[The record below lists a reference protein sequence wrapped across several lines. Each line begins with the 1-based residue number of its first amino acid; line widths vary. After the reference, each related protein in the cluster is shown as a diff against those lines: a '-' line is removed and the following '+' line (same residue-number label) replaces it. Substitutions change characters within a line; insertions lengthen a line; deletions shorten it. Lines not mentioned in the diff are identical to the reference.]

1 MIFINKR
8 PSYILTA
15 RFPIAKVMSSKVVNN
30 NSVIKEIYSNYNLE
44 NPIVKRYNQKDYQ
57 DGDLTLN
64 YNATTAADNTSY
76 AYDSYFFNDT
86 ISHSGSFQALTRKYD
101 FNDFGD
107 ARKIKEF
114 PNPVTLRT
122 GNGKVVR
129 FYKNNDFTTPVYEV
143 SCVRAIREK
152 RVSDSEKTW
161 HWDDWSEITRVYN
174 LIPGETYQY
183 KVFDANN
190 QLITGIYKKNTSYG
204 EFTTKGQ
211 IRTLRIIGVVNV
223 RDSGGYKTV
232 DGTKRVK
239 YGRLF
244 RGAQFSRGYFNNNTT
259 GAYNAVDKR
268 RWVEGVDVQTGTG
281 NNSNKRIG
289 GLDDIGV
296 REVQNLGITKDIDLR
311 DPAAEEA
318 NINNYGE
325 SSDHRH
331 FIVHNVDGITVNRES
346 ISDNITLNGQIVND
360 GISYASIAKI
370 NSVKNGLAYAG
381 TNLQSYAGMFASSN
395 TQVQDNGKRQFV
407 TFIEE
412 VISGLEHRDAND
424 NPRNDG
430 AIYVHCQQGRDRTG
444 TFMACL
450 FALLGV
456 DDNGIIKDYELTT
469 PTDSTTT
476 RWHLQGKTSN
486 VTFPVGGDVR
496 QYVYNWATAN
506 SPTGQQ
512 VTTEQIN
519 KLKELLLEDI
529 PEEDEEEEAP
539 ISYETYSIENP
550 VVSNYLDTTH
560 HSANQLAKK
569 ASTANEYSIY
579 APDIQE
585 YTENGIT
592 YNAGPSY
599 TWLKSQQLAKGYKYD
614 SYRDPHFI
622 ATDYHIGANPNY
634 FELENPNIFSVGITD
649 TVTNKT
655 YTVANRLTS
664 TTSVTAY
671 FGGGDDSS
679 LGGNKNSIYTVNYEA
694 FPVIGS
700 STFINVLDRLKPF
713 FTKGSVPSSSYAV
726 KYAIPLSTSYSTA
739 SPAYATAES
748 NRVSVGG
755 SKVPVFTYDGT
766 NTDWSVWNVL
776 STGATL
782 KTPKEYKAALYSADK
797 TFIKFYTFY
806 APLLHTNGPTKI
818 WNLIPGR
825 LYHYQAK
832 DSNNNIIKE
841 GNILPTGKL
850 RTIFMEGVRNVRDL
864 GGWTCY
870 DEQGNVVGSM
880 KYDKLYRGSRPEVTS
895 TDVRRPGGATINDRY
910 MMKEFINL
918 GRELDLR
925 ESNSGD
931 NGNYYMGSSAT
942 NSPFSVDTSTGKIPR
957 VRQSCSSYWRAF
969 DCIRWNEGDEP
980 NAIKS
985 QFICLGYIIDSLKK
999 NESTYFHCAQGADR
1013 TAAIA
1018 MVVESLVGVNDD
1030 QLLKDWELTSFSGGC
1045 YDDDVHG
1052 TVSNE
1057 SDYRAI
1063 NNECDDPNRSAGS
1076 GTHELVQL
1084 VELKE
1089 NLQQYYGE
1097 STIQANIVKWFETVC
1112 TYAVKN
1118 LTSSTFIFL
1127 NKLGFREQYKKDKN
1141 DATASISSAGK
1152 EIASTVASS
1161 YLGLINSKA
1170 SSDFTTAEQVIDFL
1184 KWKLINYKDNIKTM
1198 AVLGDSQSAYRDDNR
1213 CPLQDLWWYKFAQS
1227 IGLNP
1232 ETDVN
1237 NNSKGNT
1244 MVSRNYNNEDNMGC
1258 SWSRIN
1264 NLKVNGQ
1271 DPDIIFVMMGGN
1283 DWNSTTPL
1291 GTYTS
1296 RDTLPEDSSTPE
1308 DLDFKPAFALML
1320 SRIKNT
1326 YQHSLVVCINEPR
1339 VTNDTVT
1346 GHDWDEWMYA
1356 QIEVAKEF
1364 NCPVIDLCHI
1374 CGNVIKDTLQ
1384 SDNTSIYKSDQYVHL
1399 NALGHQ
1405 LIANIIK

>member
-8 PSYILTA
+8 LSYVLA
-15 RFPIAKVMSSKVVNN
+15 SKFPIAKVISSKVVNN
-30 NSVIKEIYSNYNLE
+30 TPITKEIYSNYNLE
-44 NPIVKRYNQKDYQ
+44 NPIVKRYNQKTYQ
-57 DGDLTLN
+57 DGDLTLDSN
-64 YNATTAADNTSY
+64 SSTNCV
-76 AYDSYFFNDT
+76 YDSYFFCDNIT
-86 ISHSGSFQALTRKYD
+86 HSGTFQTKTSQYGFD
-101 FNDFGD
+101 DFGGS
-107 ARKIKEF
+107 RKTKEF
-114 PNPVTLRT
+114 PYPVTLRT
-122 GNGKVVR
+122 DNGKVVK
-129 FYKNNDFTTPVYEV
+129 FYQNNDFTTPVYEV
-143 SCVRAIREK
+143 DCLRAIREK
-152 RVSDSEKTW
+152 RGSDTEKTW
-161 HWDDWSEITRVYN
+161 YWDDWSRITRVYN
-174 LIPGETYQY
+174 LVPGETYQY

-204 EFTTKGQ
+204 EFKTKGQ
-211 IRTLRIIGVVNV
+211 IRTIRLIGVVNA
-223 RDSGGYKTV
+223 RDSGGYLTV

-239 YGRLF
+239 YGKLF
-244 RGAQFSRGYFNNNTT
+244 RGAQFSRGFFNNNTT
-259 GAYNAVDKR
+259 GAYNTNAKR
-268 RWVEGVDVQTGTG
+268 RWVNGADTNTFY
-281 NNSNKRIG
+281 KAMG
-289 GLDDIGV
+289 GLDDVGV
-296 REVQNLGITKDIDLR
+296 KEVQRLGITKDIDLR
-311 DPAAEEA
+311 DPSA
-318 NINNYGE
+318 NESSINTYGE
-325 SSDHRH
+325 SSDFRH
-331 FIVHNVDGITVNRES
+331 FIVDNTDGITVNRES
-346 ISDNITLNGQIVND
+346 ISDNITIDGQIVND

-370 NSVKNGLAYAG
+370 NSTKNGLDYHG
-381 TNLQSYAGMFASSN
+381 TNLQSYEGMFITNN
-395 TQVQDNGKRQFV
+395 TQTQDNGKRQFV

-444 TFMACL
+444 TFIACL

-456 DDNGIIKDYELTT
+456 NDNGIIKDYELTT
-469 PTDSTTT
+469 TTDSTTT
-476 RWHLQGKTSN
+476 RWHLQGSKAGK
-486 VTFPVGGDVR
+486 VTFPAGSNVR
-496 QYVYNWATAN
+496 EYVYNWATTD

-512 VTTEQIN
+512 VTTAQIN

-539 ISYETYSIENP
+539 IRYETYSVENP
-550 VVSNYLDTTH
+550 IVSNYLNTTH
-560 HSANQLAKK
+560 HSANQLVKK
-569 ASTANEYSIY
+569 ASTVNDYSIY

-599 TWLKSQQLAKGYKYD
+599 TWLKNQQLAKGYKYD

-622 ATDYHIGANPNY
+622 ATDYHIGAKPNY
-634 FELENPNIFSVGITD
+634 FELENPNIVSVDITD

-655 YTVANRLTS
+655 YTVANRSAS

-679 LGGNKNSIYTVNYEA
+679 LGGNKDSIYAVNYEA

-748 NRVSVGG
+748 SRVSVNG
-755 SKVPVFTYDGT
+755 SKVPVFTYDGA

-782 KTPKEYKAALYSADK
+782 KAPKEYKAALYSADK

-825 LYHYQAK
+825 IYHYQAK
-832 DSNNNIIKE
+832 DANARILEE
-841 GNILPTGKL
+841 GNIKPTGTL
-850 RTIFMEGVRNVRDL
+850 RSLFFEGIRNVRDL

-870 DEQGNVVGSM
+870 DSQGKAVGYI
-880 KYDKLYRGSRPEVTS
+880 KYDRLYRGSRPEVTS
-895 TDVRRPGGATINDRY
+895 TDVRRPGGVTINDRY
-910 MMKEFINL
+910 MMKDFINL

-925 ESNSGD
+925 ESDSGD
-931 NGNYYMGSSAT
+931 NGNYYMGSSTT
-942 NSPFSVDTSTGKIPR
+942 NSPFSINTSTGKIPR
-957 VRQSCSSYWRAF
+957 VRQSCASYWKAF

-985 QFICLGYIIDSLKK
+985 HFICLGYIIDSLKK
-999 NESTYFHCAQGADR
+999 NESIYFHCAQGADR

-1018 MVVESLVGVNDD
+1018 MTVESLVGINDD

-1045 YDDDVHG
+1045 YNDDVHG

-1057 SDYRAI
+1057 SDYRAM

-1076 GTHELVQL
+1076 GTHELVHL
-1084 VELKE
+1084 VQLKE
-1089 NLQQYYGE
+1089 FLQQVYGQ
-1097 STIQANIVKWFETVC
+1097 STMSANIVQWFKTVC
-1112 TYAVKN
+1112 TYQVKN
-1118 LTSSTFIFL
+1118 LTSANFIFL
-1127 NKLGFREQYKKDKN
+1127 NEIGFREQYKKDKGEN
-1141 DATASISSAGK
+1141 TAIVSSSGK
-1152 EIASTVASS
+1152 TIASSVESS
-1161 YLGLINSKA
+1161 YLGLINSTA
-1170 SSDFTTAEQVIDFL
+1170 STSFTNADQVIDYL
-1184 KWKLINYKDNIKTM
+1184 KWKLVDYTIVKTM
-1198 AVLGDSQSAYRDDNR
+1198 AVLGDSQSAYRNDDR

-1237 NNSKGNT
+1237 NSSIGNT
-1244 MVSRNYNNEDNMGC
+1244 MVARQYDNKDNMGC

-1264 NLKVNGQ
+1264 NLKVNGK

-1283 DWNSTTPL
+1283 DWVNSSISL
-1291 GTYTS
+1291 GTYTNG
-1296 RDTLPEDSSTPE
+1296 DTLPGDSSTPE
-1308 DLDFKPAFALML
+1308 NLDFKPAFALML
-1320 SRIKNT
+1320 SRIKKT
-1326 YQHSLVVCINEPR
+1326 YQNSLVVCINEPR
-1339 VTNDTVT
+1339 VTNATVT

-1356 QIEVAKEF
+1356 QIEVAKDF

-1399 NALGHQ
+1399 NALGHE
-1405 LIANIIK
+1405 LIANVIK

>member
-8 PSYILTA
+8 PSYIVTA
-15 RFPIAKVMSSKVVNN
+15 KFPIEKVISSKTVNN
-30 NSVIKEIYSNYNLE
+30 TPITKEIYSNYNLE
-44 NPIVKRYNQKDYQ
+44 NPIVKRYNQKTYQ
-57 DGDLTLN
+57 DGDLNLGSN
-64 YNATTAADNTSY
+64 SSSGCY
-76 AYDSYFFNDT
+76 ADSYFYSDD
-86 ISHSGSFQALTRKYD
+86 ISHSGSFKVTTAIYGFD
-101 FNDFGD
+101 DFGGS
-107 ARKIKEF
+107 RKTKEF

-122 GNGKVVR
+122 DNGKVVK
-129 FYKNNDFTTPVYEV
+129 FYQNNDFTTPVYEV
-143 SCVRAIREK
+143 DCLRAIREK
-152 RVSDSEKTW
+152 RNSDADKVW
-161 HWDDWSEITRVYN
+161 YWDDWYGLTRIYN

-183 KVFDANN
+183 KVFDSNG
-190 QLITGIYKKNTSYG
+190 QLITGIYKTNNSYG
-204 EFTTKGQ
+204 EFTTHGQ
-211 IRTLRIIGVVNV
+211 IRTLRIIGVVNA
-223 RDSGGYKTV
+223 RDSGGYLTS

-239 YGRLF
+239 YGKLF
-244 RGAQFSRGYFNNNTT
+244 RGAQFSPGFYNDNTL
-259 GAYNAVDKR
+259 GAYNKTAKR
-268 RWVEGVDVQTGTG
+268 RWVEGVDVVQGTG
-281 NNSNKRIG
+281 DNINKAVG
-289 GLDDIGV
+289 GVDDVSIKEIQ
-296 REVQNLGITKDIDLR
+296 RLGITKEIDLR

-318 NINNYGE
+318 NLNKYGV
-325 SSDHRH
+325 SSDFRH
-331 FIVHNVDGITVNRES
+331 FVVHNVDGVTVNRES
-346 ISDNITLNGQIVND
+346 ISDNITVDGQILND

-370 NSVKNGLAYAG
+370 NSVKNGLTYAG
-381 TNLQSYAGMFASSN
+381 TNLQSYEGMFASSN
-395 TQVQDNGKRQFV
+395 TQTQDNGKRQFV

-444 TFMACL
+444 TFLACL

-456 DDNGIIKDYELTT
+456 SDDGIIKDYELTNLI
-469 PTDSTTT
+469 DSIVT
-476 RWHLQGKTSN
+476 RWTLQGKKSGT
-486 VTFPVGGDVR
+486 VTFPTSTDVR
-496 QYVYNWATAN
+496 SYVTDWATTN
-506 SPTGQQ
+506 SPTGQY

-529 PEEDEEEEAP
+529 PEEDEDEEEEAP
-539 ISYETYSIENP
+539 IRYETYSIENP

-560 HSANQLAKK
+560 HSANQLVKK

-634 FELENPNIFSVGITD
+634 FELENPNIVSVDITD

-655 YTVANRLTS
+655 YTVTNRSAS

-726 KYAIPLSTSYSTA
+726 KYAIPLSKSYSTE

-748 NRVSVGG
+748 NRVSIGG

-825 LYHYQAK
+825 IYHFQAK
-832 DSNNNIIKE
+832 DANDHILEE
-841 GNILPTGKL
+841 GNIKPTGNL
-850 RTIFMEGVRNVRDL
+850 RSLFFEGIRNVRDL
-864 GGWTCY
+864 GGWICY
-870 DEQGNVVGSM
+870 DSQGNEVGYI
-880 KYDKLYRGSRPEVTS
+880 KYDRLYRGSRPEVTS
-895 TDVRRPGGATINDRY
+895 TDVRRPGGVTINDRY

-925 ESNSGD
+925 ESDSGD
-931 NGNYYMGSSAT
+931 NGNYYMGSSTT
-942 NSPFSVDTSTGKIPR
+942 NSPFSVNTSTGKIPR
-957 VRQSCSSYWRAF
+957 VRQSCSSYWKAF

-980 NAIKS
+980 NAVKS
-985 QFICLGYIIDSLKK
+985 HFICLGYIIDSLKK
-999 NESTYFHCAQGADR
+999 NESIYFHCAQGADR

-1018 MVVESLVGVNDD
+1018 MTVESLVGINDD

-1045 YDDDVHG
+1045 YDDDYHG
-1052 TVSNE
+1052 TVGNE
-1057 SDYRAI
+1057 SDYRAM
-1063 NNECDDPNRSAGS
+1063 NNECDDSNRSAGS
-1076 GTHELVQL
+1076 GTHELVHL
-1084 VELKE
+1084 VQLKE
-1089 NLQQYYGE
+1089 FLQQVYGQ
-1097 STIQANIVKWFETVC
+1097 STMSANIVQWFKTVS
-1112 TYAVKN
+1112 TYEVKN
-1118 LTSSTFIFL
+1118 LTSANFIFL
-1127 NKLGFREQYKKDKN
+1127 NKIGFREQYKKDKGEN
-1141 DATASISSAGK
+1141 TVIVSSSGK
-1152 EIASTVASS
+1152 TIASNVANS
-1161 YLGLINSKA
+1161 YLGLINSTA
-1170 SSDFTTAEQVIDFL
+1170 STSFTNAEQVIDYL
-1184 KWKLINYKDNIKTM
+1184 KWKLVDYTTVKTM
-1198 AVLGDSQSAYRDDNR
+1198 AVLGDSQSAYNPEHPDR
-1213 CPLQDLWWYKFAQS
+1213 CPLTSLWWYQYAQS
-1227 IGLNP
+1227 IGLDP

-1237 NNSKGNT
+1237 NNSEGDTKVARSKNSAT
-1244 MVSRNYNNEDNMGC
+1244 DMGC
-1258 SWSRIN
+1258 SQIRID

-1271 DPDIIFVMMGGN
+1271 DPDLIFVMMGGN
-1283 DWNSTTPL
+1283 DWATHVPLGSYNYGDYIPNSTA
-1291 GTYTS
+1291 
-1296 RDTLPEDSSTPE
+1296 
-1308 DLDFKPAFALML
+1308 LDFKPAYALML
-1320 SRIKNT
+1320 TRIKDT
-1326 YQHSLVVCINEPR
+1326 YPYATVVCINEPLLLYESIGDNNEF
-1339 VTNDTVT
+1339 VFEDY
-1346 GHDWDEWMYA
+1346 MQA
-1356 QIEVAKEF
+1356 QIDIAKMF
-1364 NCPVIDLCHI
+1364 NCQVVDLYHI
-1374 CGNVIKDTLQ
+1374 CGTLVH
-1384 SDNTSIYKSDQYVHL
+1384 DNLATYTSDQMVHL
-1399 NALGHQ
+1399 NATGHT